1 MNANKLTRFSLALI
15 TGCAIIAALVGF
27 KTMPPFVVESLI
39 DDPLLPD
46 SVESLRHYLTNNAED
61 IDARQ
66 KFALLLY
73 RGGHHSEAIQEYPS
87 LSLMRHV
94 AFTLS
99 NLARLKN
106 VPR

>member
-1 MNANKLTRFSLALI
+1 
-15 TGCAIIAALVGF
+15 
-27 KTMPPFVVESLI
+27 MPPFVVESLI

-73 RGGHHSEAIQEYPS
+73 RGGHHSEAIQEMHQASKLISARADLVWADLGQSASWQTESAP
-87 LSLMRHV
+87 MR
-94 AFTLS
+94 
-99 NLARLKN
+99 
-106 VPR
+106 